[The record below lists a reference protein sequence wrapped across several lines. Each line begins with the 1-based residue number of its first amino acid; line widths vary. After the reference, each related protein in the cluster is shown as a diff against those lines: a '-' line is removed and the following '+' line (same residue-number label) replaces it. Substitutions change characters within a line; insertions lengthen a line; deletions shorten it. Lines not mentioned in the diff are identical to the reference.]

1 MKYREHKRKAFAE
14 RPDVKREYEKLG
26 EPLTIEE
33 LRGMDGKPVWLSV
46 AGGVWGI
53 VCVSDGCVVV
63 RPSQEIDIVVLGGLA
78 YRYPPVATDTN
89 VGGKDINVSTSINL
103 DAWEPCEYCNGE
115 RMPYQHTRSTK
126 LFIDTFGSAR
136 TLVTE
141 CNGCPPYAKCCMKD
155 ISVNSAF
162 PINFCP
168 NCGRPLTDEARDML
182 EKRLRGC
189 VE

>member
-1 MKYREHKRKAFAE
+1 MNDE
-14 RPDVKREYEKLG
+14 VKNLG
-26 EPLTIEE
+26 EQLTIEE

-63 RPSQEIDIVVLGGLA
+63 RPSQEIDIAVLDELA
-78 YRYPPVATDTN
+78 YRYPPV
-89 VGGKDINVSTSINL
+89 KL
-103 DAWEPCEYCNGE
+103 DDWEPCKYCKGE
-115 RMPYQHTRSTK
+115 RALYQHTHSTK
-126 LFIDTFGSAR
+126 LFIDTFGSER

-141 CNGCPPYAKCCMKD
+141 CNACPPYANCCRKE

-168 NCGRPLTDEARDML
+168 NCGRPMTEGARAML
-182 EKRLRGC
+182 EKRLRGY
-189 VE
+189 